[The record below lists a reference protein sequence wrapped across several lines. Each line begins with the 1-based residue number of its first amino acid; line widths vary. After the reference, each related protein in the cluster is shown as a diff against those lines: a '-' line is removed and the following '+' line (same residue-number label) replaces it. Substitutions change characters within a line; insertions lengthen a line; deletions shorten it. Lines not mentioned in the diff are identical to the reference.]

1 MRQSILLKILMVL
14 VSVAAIGGAVVW
26 GVAWSAE
33 VRGETAAEEADA
45 RVEGMPETLADA
57 VPEAGA
63 VPSAQDLAGYLGG
76 LRAEDYAR
84 YTHPRYGFSF
94 TYPEEFILGTAV
106 WGEEDVTDLWLAR
119 YRLGMRVTVRP
130 IEGSEEILA
139 DLTSLPAAFD
149 AEPPQGA
156 DGGAVAWVVQNEPSP
171 GKHTYTMWFA
181 HGDQLYHIQLH
192 APDVDVLEPWA
203 LGFVSSSFSFPAH

>member
-1 MRQSILLKILMVL
+1 MRQSIVLKSFLIVGAM
-14 VSVAAIGGAVVW
+14 AAIGGAVVW
-26 GVAWSAE
+26 GVAQSAE
-33 VRGETAAEEADA
+33 VRGSSEVAVQE
-45 RVEGMPETLADA
+45 A
-57 VPEAGA
+57 VPEATT
-63 VPSAQDLAGYLGG
+63 VPSAQDLAGYLGN

-139 DLTSLPAAFD
+139 DLTSLPADFN

-156 DGGAVAWVVQNEPSP
+156 DGGAVAWVAQHEPSP

-181 HGDQLYHIQLH
+181 HEDQLYHIQLR
-192 APDVDVLEPWA
+192 APNLDVLEPWA